1 MITIHPENTTSFTHT
16 GFGHLTND
24 LIEPVVTEEISGEYS
39 LTFTY
44 PADAILAEHV
54 KVGALV
60 ACHVPTVNQRQAFRI
75 VTVEH
80 ALNGL
85 LRVKALHLSYDLA
98 KVLIA
103 DTNIVNKDANQALLQ
118 LRGATNPPNAF
129 TALSSFNAT
138 PRTVRV
144 VRQSVLECLMDTGGD
159 NTFAARYGGEM
170 LRNNLHFEH
179 RTRLGSDQGVTIR
192 DRKNL
197 TGYQATID
205 YTHTLTRI
213 LPVGYDGL
221 VLPEKYVDSPRLNDY
236 PKPLVGVVKFDH
248 IKAQKPGEEPR
259 EGELPLKQA
268 HAALRQ
274 AAQAAFNDGLD
285 LPAASFEVNF
295 IDLTSTR
302 EYQNTAQLEK
312 VVLGDTV
319 TVIHTDYKAHLKA
332 RIVGYTYNPATRQYI
347 ALKLGTVTP
356 SFTSTT
362 RTLTRSMDAVKADAQ
377 TAVETALAAQVSAN
391 GKNTIHYGPTQPA
404 TAQIGDTWFKENG
417 DQTEIWVY
425 KIGSNGEATWVS
437 IASNLNTSLMQA
449 ELDELQSVLAGV
461 NTKVAAVEGLAD
473 EFDTRLFQTQREFKS
488 LEEGLVFF
496 AQKVMEVEDTTNQQV
511 SAAMQK
517 ADQTAQAHDALRL
530 EFNSNMQSNEQAL
543 VAIRNDVLLRATKG
557 DLIAQ
562 INVSPETILIDSKR
576 IHITGTTTI
585 DNAVIKTAMI
595 ADAAITN
602 AKIQALDASKIT
614 TGYLGASRIE
624 AGSIT
629 SDKLTIA
636 DGFIKTAMIQDA
648 AINNAKIVNLDASK
662 ITTGYL
668 AAARIQTGAITSD
681 KLTVA
686 NGFIKTAMIAD
697 SAITNAKIATLDAA
711 KITTGTLSAGRIAAN
726 SITADK
732 LATNAIQVGLAG
744 WTQSIRLS
752 PTQISWYD
760 GTTLE
765 GTITSS
771 GMKFYYGTRHI
782 GDVGRRQKKDAP
794 TVQGII
800 NHLAPGGDYT
810 AWTFQETTTSDSY
823 TYFTFDPKGKF
834 YGQRGIHMG
843 ADLRT
848 HGFKFYTNGHR
859 FVTLEDVTLGTRGTF
874 PGWSGSGGRAQVV
887 FTSNDLMIVTNNT
900 YYSMTAIG
908 ARISDLIMR
917 VNSLISTFNRG
928 WVQSIRDNGGG
939 TVAWQSY
946 SNTGLSAMST
956 TVS

>member
-129 TALSSFNAT
+129 TALSSLNAT

-179 RTRLGSDQGVTIR
+179 RERLGSDQGVTIR

-221 VLPEKYVDSPRLNDY
+221 LLPEKYVDSPRLNDY

-404 TAQIGDTWFKENG
+404 TAQLGDTWFKENG

-496 AQKVMEVEDTTNQQV
+496 AQKVMEVETTTNQQV

-585 DNAVIKTAMI
+585 DDAV
-595 ADAAITN
+595 
-602 AKIQALDASKIT
+602 
-614 TGYLGASRIE
+614 
-624 AGSIT
+624 
-629 SDKLTIA
+629 
-636 DGFIKTAMIQDA
+636 IKTAMIQDA

-744 WTQSIRLS
+744 WTQSIRIS

-810 AWTFQETTTSDSY
+810 AWTYQETTTSDSY

-848 HGFKFYTNGHR
+848 HGYKFYTNGHR

-900 YYSMTAIG
+900 YYSMTSIG

>member
-221 VLPEKYVDSPRLNDY
+221 LLPEKYVDSPRLNDY

-285 LPAASFEVNF
+285 LPVASFEVNF

-404 TAQIGDTWFKENG
+404 TAQLGDTWFKENG

-496 AQKVMEVEDTTNQQV
+496 AQKVMEVEATTNQQV
-511 SAAMQK
+511 SDAMQK

-585 DNAVIKTAMI
+585 DDAV
-595 ADAAITN
+595 
-602 AKIQALDASKIT
+602 
-614 TGYLGASRIE
+614 
-624 AGSIT
+624 
-629 SDKLTIA
+629 
-636 DGFIKTAMIQDA
+636 IKTAMIQDA

-744 WTQSIRLS
+744 WTQSIRIS
-752 PTQISWYD
+752 PTQISWYN

-900 YYSMTAIG
+900 YYSMTSIG

>member
-221 VLPEKYVDSPRLNDY
+221 LLPEKYVDSPRLNDY

-285 LPAASFEVNF
+285 LPVASFEVNF

-404 TAQIGDTWFKENG
+404 TAQLGDTWFKENG

-496 AQKVMEVEDTTNQQV
+496 AQKVMEVEATTNQQV
-511 SAAMQK
+511 SDAMQK

-585 DNAVIKTAMI
+585 DDAV
-595 ADAAITN
+595 
-602 AKIQALDASKIT
+602 
-614 TGYLGASRIE
+614 
-624 AGSIT
+624 
-629 SDKLTIA
+629 
-636 DGFIKTAMIQDA
+636 IKTAMIQDA

-744 WTQSIRLS
+744 WTQSIRIS

-900 YYSMTAIG
+900 YYSMTSIG

>member
-1 MITIHPENTTSFTHT
+1 MITIHPENTTTFTHT

-221 VLPEKYVDSPRLNDY
+221 LLPEKYVDSPRLNDY

-391 GKNTIHYGPTQPA
+391 GKNTIHYGPSQPA
-404 TAQIGDTWFKENG
+404 TAQLGDTWFKENG

-437 IASNLNTSLMQA
+437 ITSNLNTSLMQA

-496 AQKVMEVEDTTNQQV
+496 AQKVMEVEATTNQQV

-530 EFNSNMQSNEQAL
+530 EFNSNMQSNKQAL

-585 DNAVIKTAMI
+585 DDAV
-595 ADAAITN
+595 
-602 AKIQALDASKIT
+602 
-614 TGYLGASRIE
+614 
-624 AGSIT
+624 
-629 SDKLTIA
+629 
-636 DGFIKTAMIQDA
+636 IKTAMIQDA

-732 LATNAIQVGLAG
+732 LAANAIQVGLAG
-744 WTQSIRLS
+744 WTQSIRIS

>member
-129 TALSSFNAT
+129 TALSSFNTT

-159 NTFAARYGGEM
+159 NTFAARYSGEM

-221 VLPEKYVDSPRLNDY
+221 VLPEKYVDSPRLNNY

-285 LPAASFEVNF
+285 LPVASFEVNF

-404 TAQIGDTWFKENG
+404 TAQLGDTWFKENG

-585 DNAVIKTAMI
+585 DDAV
-595 ADAAITN
+595 
-602 AKIQALDASKIT
+602 
-614 TGYLGASRIE
+614 
-624 AGSIT
+624 
-629 SDKLTIA
+629 
-636 DGFIKTAMIQDA
+636 IKTAMIQDA

-744 WTQSIRLS
+744 WTQSIRIS

-900 YYSMTAIG
+900 YYSMTSIG

>member
-44 PADAILAEHV
+44 PADAILAEQV

-319 TVIHTDYKAHLKA
+319 TVIHTDYNTHLKA

-404 TAQIGDTWFKENG
+404 TAQLGDTWFKENG

-496 AQKVMEVEDTTNQQV
+496 AQKVMEVETTTNQQV

-585 DNAVIKTAMI
+585 DDAV
-595 ADAAITN
+595 
-602 AKIQALDASKIT
+602 
-614 TGYLGASRIE
+614 
-624 AGSIT
+624 
-629 SDKLTIA
+629 
-636 DGFIKTAMIQDA
+636 IKTAMIQDA

-744 WTQSIRLS
+744 WTQSIRIS

>member
-1 MITIHPENTTSFTHT
+1 MITIHPENTTTFTHT

-129 TALSSFNAT
+129 TALSSFNTT

-179 RTRLGSDQGVTIR
+179 RERLGSDQGVTIR

-221 VLPEKYVDSPRLNDY
+221 LLPEKYVDSPRLNDY

-496 AQKVMEVEDTTNQQV
+496 AQKVMEVETTTNQQV

-517 ADQTAQAHDALRL
+517 ADQTSQAYDALRL

-585 DNAVIKTAMI
+585 DDAVI
-595 ADAAITN
+595 
-602 AKIQALDASKIT
+602 Q
-614 TGYLGASRIE
+614 
-624 AGSIT
+624 
-629 SDKLTIA
+629 
-636 DGFIKTAMIQDA
+636 TAMIQDA

-744 WTQSIRLS
+744 WTQSIRIS
-752 PTQISWYD
+752 PTQISWYA

-765 GTITSS
+765 GTITSA

-782 GDVGRRQKKDAP
+782 GDIGRRQKKDAP
-794 TVQGII
+794 TIQGII

-810 AWTFQETTTSDSY
+810 SWTYQETTTSENF

-834 YGQRGIHMG
+834 YGQRGIHLG
-843 ADLRT
+843 ADIRT
-848 HGFKFYTNGHR
+848 HGYKFFTNGHR

>member
-24 LIEPVVTEEISGEYS
+24 LIEPVVTEEISGEYL

-274 AAQAAFNDGLD
+274 AAQAAFSDGLD
-285 LPAASFEVNF
+285 LPVASFEVNF

-332 RIVGYTYNPATRQYI
+332 RIVGYTYNPATSQYI

-377 TAVETALAAQVSAN
+377 TAVETALAAQVSAD

-461 NTKVAAVEGLAD
+461 NTKVAAVEGLAN

-496 AQKVMEVEDTTNQQV
+496 AQKVMEVETTTNQQV

-585 DNAVIKTAMI
+585 DDAVI
-595 ADAAITN
+595 
-602 AKIQALDASKIT
+602 Q
-614 TGYLGASRIE
+614 
-624 AGSIT
+624 
-629 SDKLTIA
+629 
-636 DGFIKTAMIQDA
+636 TAMIQDA
-648 AINNAKIVNLDASK
+648 AINNAKILNLDASK

-744 WTQSIRLS
+744 WTQSIRIS

-782 GDVGRRQKKDAP
+782 GDIGRRQKKDAP
-794 TVQGII
+794 TIQGII

>member
-1 MITIHPENTTSFTHT
+1 MITIHPENTTTFTHT

-179 RTRLGSDQGVTIR
+179 RTRLGSDKGVTIR

-221 VLPEKYVDSPRLNDY
+221 LLPEKYVDSPRLNDY

-312 VVLGDTV
+312 VALGDTV

-404 TAQIGDTWFKENG
+404 TAQLGDTWFKENG

-437 IASNLNTSLMQA
+437 ITSNLNTSLMQA

-496 AQKVMEVEDTTNQQV
+496 AQKVMEVETTTNQQV

-585 DNAVIKTAMI
+585 DDAV
-595 ADAAITN
+595 
-602 AKIQALDASKIT
+602 
-614 TGYLGASRIE
+614 
-624 AGSIT
+624 
-629 SDKLTIA
+629 
-636 DGFIKTAMIQDA
+636 IKTAMIQDA
-648 AINNAKIVNLDASK
+648 AINNAKILNLDASK

-744 WTQSIRLS
+744 WTQSIRIS

>member
-1 MITIHPENTTSFTHT
+1 MITIHPENTTTFTHT

-44 PADAILAEHV
+44 PADASLAEHV

-144 VRQSVLECLMDTGGD
+144 VRQSVLEGLMDTGGD

-221 VLPEKYVDSPRLNDY
+221 LLPEKYVDSPRLNDY

-404 TAQIGDTWFKENG
+404 TAQLGDTWFKENG

-585 DNAVIKTAMI
+585 DDAV
-595 ADAAITN
+595 
-602 AKIQALDASKIT
+602 
-614 TGYLGASRIE
+614 
-624 AGSIT
+624 
-629 SDKLTIA
+629 
-636 DGFIKTAMIQDA
+636 IKTAMIQDA

-744 WTQSIRLS
+744 WTQSIRIS

-900 YYSMTAIG
+900 YYSMTSIG